1 MTKPCAQCGAAI
13 ETDDYFAFI
22 RTKYCKR
29 CAKDVRRRQQAEW
42 ARELRRKTREQNA
55 LTRELCAAQQQ
66 EIERL
71 RKLVIRQ
78 RERVRELETEIEGA
92 AYD

>member
-1 MTKPCAQCGAAI
+1 MTKLCAQCGAVI
-13 ETDDYFAFI
+13 NCDDWYAFI
-22 RTKYCKR
+22 RTKYCKC

-55 LTRELCAAQQQ
+55 LTRELCTTQQQ

-78 RERVRELETEIEGA
+78 RERVRDLEEELA
-92 AYD
+92 K